1 MTIVARMSDLT
12 THIETESQ
20 KSQQVTVDGQTITRR
35 SIDELIKADQYLAG
49 KEAVANKNPF
59 FGLRMRKII
68 PPGGG

>member
-1 MTIVARMSDLT
+1 MSDLT
-12 THIETESQ
+12 TQIETEAQ
-20 KSQQVTVDGQTITRR
+20 KAQQVTVDGQTITRR

-59 FGLRMRKII
+59 FGLRMRKIV